1 MKEPK
6 EVVIIVHGGM
16 VTDVFS
22 RDSEIIARVLD
33 LDTQDEDLLA
43 SYMEERGDIIVN
55 IPNKWN
61 AIY

>member
-43 SYMEERGDIIVN
+43 SYMEERGDIIMN